1 MIGSSH
7 KIVLLKY
14 GGKTSQREKKSIWRS
29 FGEGGLCR
37 PAGGALSSAADGDVI
52 IQISLPPKLTAMCK
66 MNQSSPH
73 SPAKSATCKC
83 HA

>member
-1 MIGSSH
+1 MAVAAAAAVPWAMACHGM
-7 KIVLLKY
+7 LW
-14 GGKTSQREKKSIWRS
+14 GGVMVENCGK
-29 FGEGGLCR
+29 
-37 PAGGALSSAADGDVI
+37 ALSSAADGDVI